1 MGGNSRGALS
11 TSLGLIIVLSGVGV
25 QPADAQYFG
34 RNQVQYETFDMK
46 VLQTEHFDIYF
57 YEEEREAAGHA
68 GILAERWYARLSRL
82 LNHRLRGRQTVIY
95 YASHPHFRQTNAIG
109 GAPGES
115 TGGVTEV
122 FKRRMVLPFAGP
134 LGESDH
140 VLGHELVHA
149 FQFDMTGQGKTIS
162 ETTIPV
168 ALRLPL
174 WFIEGMAE
182 YLSVGPA
189 DPHTAMWIR
198 DAASND
204 RLPTIRQLYDPRF
217 FPYRFGQAFWAYVAG
232 RWGDDVV
239 GRVLNAAGRTGSAE
253 AALQMVLRVPVDSLV
268 GEWHESIRRAY
279 DPVRE
284 ETRSATDFGTPLLTT
299 ENSGNLNTAPALS
312 PDGESVVFLSERDLF
327 AIEMFLADANTGEI
341 KRKIVKTALDPHFE
355 SLQFLN
361 SAGAWS
367 PDGNQFV
374 FGAVRKGQPT
384 ISIIDARGNQIREVL
399 FDELG
404 EVINP
409 TWSPDGRYVAFSAIV
424 GGLADLYIFDLDTD
438 SLIRA
443 TDDPYA
449 DLQPAWSPSGDRIA
463 FVTDR
468 FSSDLSELRM
478 GNYRLAFYY
487 PETGRIEPAPSFP
500 NAKNINPQWSR
511 DAESLYFIADRKG
524 ISNVF
529 RLELATGLLYQ
540 ITDLYT
546 GVSGITALSP
556 ALSVALSSD
565 RIVFTA
571 FENGNYNLYR
581 IDDPVILR
589 GELVTA
595 VLQALGTN
603 TLVDADEDLGAL
615 SGAGVLPP
623 NNRDPG
629 EIVSFLDD
637 TEYGLVDASE
647 FAETDYKP
655 GLSLDFISRPY
666 LTAGNDRYGTFIGGG
681 ASAFWSDML
690 GRHNLATMFQISGG
704 FKDIAALVGY
714 TNKSRRWNWGTVVG
728 QVPQTSGGIF
738 GGFEDEDGRVC
749 NSRTTN
755 CSVFVETRDLIR
767 QTSRQVTGIVSY
779 PFDRVRRIEFSGGAQ
794 NITFEREI
802 KQRKICIDPFGC
814 TQDQLEDVN
823 QTVPFGRTLNL
834 LSGSVAYVYDNS
846 LFGATSP
853 IMGQRY
859 RFEVTPTVGNL
870 NYMGVLFDARKYI
883 MVKRPFTLA
892 GRVMHF
898 GRYGRDADDGVLSPL
913 FIGYGSL
920 VRGYDFNSFDFTDCP
935 TQGQCEAVDQLFG
948 SKMLVGNLEL
958 RFPLFGAL
966 GLGHGMYGIF
976 PVEFAVFGDAGIAW
990 DARSRRTQASFLGG
1004 QRKPIFSTGIGFRI
1018 NLFGFMLAEIDY
1030 VKGYQRG
1037 KGAHW
1042 QFSFQPGF

>member
-1 MGGNSRGALS
+1 MGGSFRGALS

-34 RNQVQYETFDMK
+34 RNQVQYENFEFEI
-46 VLQTEHFDIYF
+46 LQTEHFNIYF
-57 YEEEREAAGHA
+57 YEEEREAVAQA

-82 LNHRLRGRQTVIY
+82 LNHRLRGRQAIIY

-109 GAPGES
+109 GAPGEG

-122 FKRRMVLPFAGP
+122 FKRRIVLPFAGP
-134 LGESDH
+134 LGETDH

-198 DAASND
+198 DAAAND
-204 RLPTIRQLYDPRF
+204 RLPTISQLYDPRF
-217 FPYRFGQAFWAYVAG
+217 FPYRFGQAFWAYIAG

-268 GEWHESIRRAY
+268 DEWHESIRRAY
-279 DPVRE
+279 DPIRE
-284 ETRSATDFGTPLLTT
+284 DTRTATDFGTPLLTA
-299 ENSGNLNTAPALS
+299 ENSGKINTAPALS

-341 KRKIVKTALDPHFE
+341 RQKIVKTALDPHFE

-367 PDGNQFV
+367 PDGTQFV
-374 FGAVRKGQPT
+374 FGAVSKGQPI
-384 ISIIDARGNQIREVL
+384 ISIIDVQGNKIREAA
-399 FDELG
+399 FEDLG

-424 GGLADLYIFDLDTD
+424 GGLADLYIYDLETD
-438 SLIRA
+438 SLQRA
-443 TDDPYA
+443 TNDQYA
-449 DLQPAWSPSGDRIA
+449 DLQPAWSPAGDRIA

-500 NAKNINPQWSR
+500 SAKNINPQWSR

-529 RLELATGLLYQ
+529 RLELTTGLLYQ

-546 GVSGITALSP
+546 GVSGITDLSP
-556 ALSVALSSD
+556 ALSSALASD

-595 VLQALGTN
+595 VLQELGTN
-603 TLVDADEDLGAL
+603 TLVDSDEDLGAL
-615 SGAGVLPP
+615 TGAGVLPP
-623 NNRDPG
+623 NNRDRG

-637 TEYGLVDASE
+637 TEYGLVDPSE
-647 FAETDYKP
+647 FAETEYKS

-666 LTAGNDRYGTFIGGG
+666 LTAGSDRYGTFIGAG

-704 FKDIAALVGY
+704 LKDISALVGY
-714 TNKSRRWNWGTVVG
+714 TNKRHRWNWGAIVG
-728 QVPQTSGGIF
+728 QVPQISGGFFI
-738 GGFEDEDGRVC
+738 GSEDENGRPCDLNQV
-749 NSRTTN
+749 N
-755 CSVFVETRDLIR
+755 CVLVETRDVIR
-767 QTSRQVTGIVSY
+767 QFNRQLSGVISY
-779 PFDRVRRIEFSGGAQ
+779 PFDRVRRVEFNGTIQ

-802 KQRKICIDPFGC
+802 KQIRTCFTSC
-814 TQDQLEDVN
+814 TAEQQENVT
-823 QTVPFGRTLNL
+823 QTVPFGRALNL
-834 LSGSVAYVYDNS
+834 VSGSAAYVYDNS
-846 LFGATSP
+846 VFGATSP

-859 RFEVTPTVGNL
+859 RFEVTPTVGSL
-870 NYMGVLFDARKYI
+870 NYMGVLFDARKYL
-883 MVKRPFTLA
+883 MVKSPFTLA
-892 GRVMHF
+892 GRVLHF
-898 GRYGRDADDGVLSPL
+898 GRYGRDAEDGVLNPL
-913 FIGYGSL
+913 YMGYAGL
-920 VRGYDFNSFDFTDCP
+920 IRGYDFNSFDFTECP
-935 TQGQCEAVDQLFG
+935 PAPEPCDAVDQLFG
-948 SKMLVGNLEL
+948 SKILVGNLEL

-966 GLGHGMYGIF
+966 GLGPGMYGIF
-976 PVEFAVFGDAGIAW
+976 PVELALFGDAGLAW
-990 DARSRRTQASFLGG
+990 DSRTDRTKASFLGG
-1004 QRKPIFSTGIGFRI
+1004 QRKPIYSAGVGFRI

-1030 VKGYQRG
+1030 VNPFQRPEKGP
-1037 KGAHW
+1037 HW